1 MGEKNGRVCVTGAGG
16 YVASWLIKIL
26 LSQGYDVHGTV
37 RNPGD
42 AKNTHL
48 MNLENAAEKLKL
60 FKADL
65 MDFDSILASVKGCDG
80 VFHVASPV
88 PPSSVPN
95 PEVELVEPALQ
106 GTLNVLKACSEEK
119 KVRRV
124 VIVSSVAAVM
134 MNPNWPKDRVM
145 DETCWSDAEYCKTN
159 NNWYCL
165 SKTVAEAEAWQY
177 AKKNGLDVVT
187 VCPALVLGPML
198 QHATNASSLVLVK
211 LLKEGYEEA
220 ENKVRKIVDVRDV
233 AEALKL
239 VYEKPEAE
247 GRYICTAHTIKTQ
260 DIVQILREIYPNYN
274 YPKSYKEVS
283 DSSEMS
289 SEKLQRLGWKYR
301 PLQETLVDSVE
312 SYRQSGLI
320 H

>member
-37 RNPGD
+37 RNPVVVLLCLFLFVIVISPPTPE
-42 AKNTHL
+42 AR
-48 MNLENAAEKLKL
+48 AEGKIGIRGL
-60 FKADL
+60 
-65 MDFDSILASVKGCDG
+65 
-80 VFHVASPV
+80 
-88 PPSSVPN
+88 
-95 PEVELVEPALQ
+95 VELVEPALK

-134 MNPNWPKDRVM
+134 MNPNWPKDQLM
-145 DETCWSDAEYCKTN
+145 DETCWSDAEYCKTT
-159 NNWYCL
+159 NNWYCF
-165 SKTVAEAEAWQY
+165 SKTVAEAEAWEY

-187 VCPALVLGPML
+187 VCPAFVLGPML
-198 QHATNASSLVLVK
+198 QHATNASSLALVK

-260 DIVQILREIYPNYN
+260 DMVQILREIYPNYN
-274 YPKSYKEVS
+274 YPKSYKEGS
-283 DSSEMS
+283 DLAEMS

-301 PLQETLVDSVE
+301 TLKETLVDSVE

-320 H
+320 Q